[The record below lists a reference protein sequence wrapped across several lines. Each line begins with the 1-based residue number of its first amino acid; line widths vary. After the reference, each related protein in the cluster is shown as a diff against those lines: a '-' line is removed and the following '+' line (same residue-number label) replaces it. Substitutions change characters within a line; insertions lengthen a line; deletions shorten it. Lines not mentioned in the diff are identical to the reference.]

1 MISQDLNQKIHFYL
15 TCLLAFF
22 TPIHPKILPI
32 LIILLTINWIIN
44 PSNIKQSFKV
54 LSSNLALSSIAIL
67 YLLYLISML
76 YSANLSFGGQVLET
90 KMSLLIIPLIY
101 SAYINTTKEKLNH
114 YLKIF
119 VYGCIVYALI
129 CFSYA
134 TYAYF
139 KPLEIDL
146 GNGYTFN
153 YGANYFYYYYLSVF
167 FHPSYTAMYSVFAI
181 AIIVFSLKKELL
193 LLNWKNVLTIIL
205 LSVFVLLLSS
215 KAGWISLF
223 LLGLY
228 SIGWLISVKKF
239 LPIIYFSVPLTVMFL
254 VFNVYYT
261 PTVSQRIPQVETIKK
276 AITEKDNNNETVT
289 TSKDGNASRVF
300 IWKASAELFTTNILF
315 GTGTGDSKDELLQIY
330 LKKNMSSEYE
340 NKLNSHN
347 QYFTTAISLGIIGLV
362 IMLFTF
368 IFPFYLS
375 IIEKNYII
383 SAFLILVSFNLLFE
397 SMYETQAGI
406 VFYAF
411 FNTLLCSTFVKNIS
425 EIKPQ

>member
-1 MISQDLNQKIHFYL
+1 MISQELNQKIHFYL

-32 LIILLTINWIIN
+32 LIILLCVNWVIN
-44 PSNIKQSFKV
+44 PTNIKQSYKT
-54 LSSNLALSSIAIL
+54 LSSNLVLSTTAIL
-67 YLLYLISML
+67 YLMYLIGML
-76 YSANLSFGGQVLET
+76 YSSNLGFGGRVLET
-90 KMSLLIIPLIY
+90 KMSLIILPIIY
-101 SAYINTTKEKLNH
+101 SAYINVTKEKLNH

-139 KPLEIDL
+139 LPLEIDL

-167 FHPSYTAMYSVFAI
+167 FHPSYTAMYSVFAL
-181 AIIVFSLKKELL
+181 AIIVFGIKKELIQF
-193 LLNWKNVLTIIL
+193 NWKTILTIIL
-205 LSVFVLLLSS
+205 LTIFVLLLSS
-215 KAGWISLF
+215 KAGWITLF
-223 LLGLY
+223 LLCFYTFYLLVSKKKIIHTLY
-228 SIGWLISVKKF
+228 FIV
-239 LPIIYFSVPLTVMFL
+239 PITVAFL

-261 PTVSQRIPQVETIKK
+261 PLVSQRLPDVK
-276 AITEKDNNNETVT
+276 AITNVVTEKNEKNEVVT
-289 TSKDGNASRVF
+289 TSKDGNAARIL
-300 IWKASAELFTTNILF
+300 IWKASVELFVNNFLI
-315 GTGTGDSKDELLQIY
+315 GTGTGDSKDELLKIY
-330 LKKNMSSEYE
+330 HAKEMTTEYE

-347 QYFTTAISLGIIGLV
+347 QFLTTAISLGFIGLL

-368 IFPFYLS
+368 LLPFYFS
-375 IIEKNYII
+375 ISTKNYLI
-383 SAFLILVSFNLLFE
+383 SAFIILISFNLLFE

-411 FNTLLCSTFVKNIS
+411 FNTLLCSTFVKNYS
-425 EIKPQ
+425 EKKSQ